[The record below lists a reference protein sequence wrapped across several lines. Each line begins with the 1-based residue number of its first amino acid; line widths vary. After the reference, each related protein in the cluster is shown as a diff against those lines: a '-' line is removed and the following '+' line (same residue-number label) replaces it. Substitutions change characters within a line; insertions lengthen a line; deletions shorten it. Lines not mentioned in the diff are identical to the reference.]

1 MGGCRCGDCRQAH
14 TDRERGRR
22 QGKKAKVMPLS
33 KDGKPASKPLR
44 YYDYDTYTRDDIRR
58 ARGWDD

>member
-1 MGGCRCGDCRQAH
+1 
-14 TDRERGRR
+14 
-22 QGKKAKVMPLS
+22 MPLS